1 MGIDMGT
8 RGGRVTSG
16 RVGAT
21 RVVCRQEAGGE
32 GLLPPTRSGRPL
44 VGGASRA
51 TRRTGGGRSGGSVP
65 RGVTRPS
72 LLEALAAGQGP

>member
-8 RGGRVTSG
+8 RGARVTSG
-16 RVGAT
+16 KVGAT
-21 RVVCRQEAGGE
+21 RVVCRQEAGEE

-51 TRRTGGGRSGGSVP
+51 TRRSGFRAFVAFLQP
-65 RGVTRPS
+65 VEFP
-72 LLEALAAGQGP
+72 LP